1 MTSQPHAANSHRL
14 PAAAL
19 IICYGFVLTACLTI
33 RPLWLDEVLQLIG
46 TTSPSLESMLRW
58 VPVNVGGVPLGY
70 LTQRPIVL
78 AGGPTAFWARLPS
91 ALFSVASCW
100 LIILLCRELKL
111 PRTATLLAAAAFMIL
126 PAQIRSATEA
136 RPYSEALC
144 FSLLAALCITKWA
157 SQPRVSTM
165 LLCLLAV
172 VAGLYTQPYTALA
185 VCGLVF
191 WTAASGI
198 LRGDGWRTAI
208 PSICLCI
215 SFLLFL
221 PWYVVSLPQ
230 WDSSIQRSGYPKFH
244 WTLNLGL
251 DAFKGIS
258 GGSFVCS
265 VAFLILVVIGVRTTT
280 AAIGGLLLSS
290 ALFVV
295 VGALAADAWRDY
307 FFASRQLL
315 FAVPA
320 LSILA
325 GLGLETAL
333 RRRPLLGAAL
343 VAAFVIAALKND
355 VTMQLNAKED
365 WPAAANAL
373 AQVSRQGY
381 CVQIAETQ
389 KGGVMLY
396 SVFVPSL
403 ASSTCNTLTDQ
414 SKVALVSNLATGAET
429 LNIFK
434 EELRSLGFGTRKTVS
449 VGGTTI
455 EMEDR

>member
-1 MTSQPHAANSHRL
+1 
-14 PAAAL
+14 
-19 IICYGFVLTACLTI
+19 
-33 RPLWLDEVLQLIG
+33 
-46 TTSPSLESMLRW
+46 
-58 VPVNVGGVPLGY
+58 
-70 LTQRPIVL
+70 
-78 AGGPTAFWARLPS
+78 
-91 ALFSVASCW
+91 
-100 LIILLCRELKL
+100 
-111 PRTATLLAAAAFMIL
+111 
-126 PAQIRSATEA
+126 
-136 RPYSEALC
+136 
-144 FSLLAALCITKWA
+144 
-157 SQPRVSTM
+157 
-165 LLCLLAV
+165 
-172 VAGLYTQPYTALA
+172 
-185 VCGLVF
+185 
-191 WTAASGI
+191 
-198 LRGDGWRTAI
+198 
-208 PSICLCI
+208 
-215 SFLLFL
+215 
-221 PWYVVSLPQ
+221 VVSLPQ